1 MGQISGALLEDFFH
15 LWPLWLTDLAKLP
28 STGVSNQR
36 DQ

>member
-1 MGQISGALLEDFFH
+1 MGQKLGALLEDSFH

-28 STGVSNQR
+28 STGVGNQR